1 MVVIRP
7 FIEMVVPE
15 SPKIIHRK
23 MGNSRDAGGD

>member
-7 FIEMVVPE
+7 LLKMVVPE